1 MPGLRIFHVVKDLSI
16 LFIGIPHVCGAWD
29 RFRVGVEIVLV
40 EVLSHGTYDHDHRCL
55 KSPTHSQMGG
65 ISYPCTT
72 LRCANKAM
80 QEDISLIHLGWI
92 DGTRNGG
99 KGGLAVDIFIDLIS
113 LALRVSSSYL
123 CTSVI
128 KNYVLSS

>member
-1 MPGLRIFHVVKDLSI
+1 MPDLRIFHVVEDLS
-16 LFIGIPHVCGAWD
+16 LLSIGVPHVCGAGD
-29 RFRVGVEIVLV
+29 RFCVGVEIVLV
-40 EVLSHGTYDHDHRCL
+40 GALSHGPYDHDHPCL

-72 LRCANKAM
+72 LGCANKAM
-80 QEDISLIHLGWI
+80 EEDISVIHLGWI
-92 DGTRNGG
+92 DDTRNGG
-99 KGGLAVDIFIDLIS
+99 KGELDVDNFIGLIS
-113 LALRVSSSYL
+113 FALRVSSSYL